1 MEILLNNN
9 VSAAMEIKPD
19 LGQSYPSI
27 LVRLS
32 RPEIQERDP
41 RDTDRA
47 ESGSRSQQK
56 IQSGH

>member
-9 VSAAMEIKPD
+9 VSGAMEIKPD
-19 LGQSYPSI
+19 LGESYPGI

-41 RDTDRA
+41 QDPDRA
-47 ESGSRSQQK
+47 EGGPRSQQK
-56 IQSGH
+56 I